1 LTQQVE
7 INRFDLRYESFRM
20 KNMRSERE
28 LLVSISEHGIRE
40 PLQGVDL
47 DECLILLN
55 GFKRYR
61 CAKKLGIGI
70 VPYSSLGSD
79 EVFGIIKLI
88 RIANAKSLTML
99 EQARLIDELRSAHK
113 MSVSEIAT
121 LLEKSKSWVSMRI
134 GIIGEMS
141 EGILKKVFSGA
152 FPFYSYM
159 YTLRKFIRMNTIKK
173 SEVDEFVHCVSGKKF
188 SIRDINLLAQTYFHG
203 SSEFREQIRDGDI
216 VWVLQRLKE
225 RAFRSESCNRTE
237 KEMLADLHL
246 VQKHMQ
252 RIICKRDVSRF
263 TTNTFYAQ
271 ATLLAEGILRQIHQ
285 FSETIKEL
293 HDQTGKT

>member
-1 LTQQVE
+1 MRN
-7 INRFDLRYESFRM
+7 I
-20 KNMRSERE
+20 RSERE
-28 LLVSISEHGIRE
+28 LLVSISEYGIRE
-40 PLQGVDL
+40 PLQGVDS

-88 RIANAKSLTML
+88 RIANSKNLTML

-113 MSVSEIAT
+113 MSVSEIAG

-141 EGILKKVFSGA
+141 DGIQKKVFSGA
-152 FPFYSYM
+152 FPAYCYIYS
-159 YTLRKFIRMNTIKK
+159 LRKFRRLNGITKEQI
-173 SEVDEFVHCVSGKKF
+173 EEFVQSVSGKHL
-188 SIRDINLLAQTYFHG
+188 SIRDIDLLAHGYFHG
-203 SSEFREQIRDGDI
+203 SKEFREQITGGDI
-216 VWVLQRLKE
+216 AWGLSRMKEHLKSSDMVTTCE
-225 RAFRSESCNRTE
+225 RG
-237 KEMLADLHL
+237 MLKDLAML
-246 VQKHMQ
+246 KKYMQ
-252 RIICKRDVSRF
+252 RVTYKGNKGRF
-263 TTNTFYAQ
+263 KTNTFYAQ
-271 ATLLAEGILRQIHQ
+271 ANLVAQGILRQLHS
-285 FSETIKEL
+285 FSQTIREL